1 MTTDDFLIGLGLAI
15 VLAVGTRLLAE
26 RLRLPAIVLL
36 LPVGFAAGAITSDV
50 DPNNLFAGAFQPMVS
65 LGVGIILFEA
75 GIRLRLRDLTELRS
89 VVFRLIS
96 VGSAVTLVGVTAAA
110 KAIFGLDLGVAAM
123 LGAILVVSGPTVVLP
138 LLDFV
143 RPSEEV
149 RATLKWEGVLIDPI
163 GALLG
168 VLVFSLVNAGAH
180 GGASFHPGEFL
191 SSLLVGAAV
200 GVAGAGLMS
209 VVLRRLQRETP
220 RNLAPAALM
229 FVIAAVVVADL
240 VRQDSGFVAATVMGA
255 ALANQERVDVARILE
270 FHGTLVSLLI
280 GILFILISAS
290 VAPSQ
295 VREVLPEGLVLIA
308 AMIVVIR
315 PLAVLLSTARSTLDR
330 SQRAFI
336 AWMAPRG
343 IVAAATASAF
353 GIELSQAG
361 VADAAKIL
369 PISFVAIFGTVLVY
383 GLTAA
388 PVGRL
393 LGVAGRGEPIVLIV
407 GGQDWA
413 RRLALALG
421 EFGMHALLLT
431 GDRGERE
438 AAAADGIDVLA
449 ADLSEVDPEEEL
461 EGVEAALLLTR
472 SDDFNALAASQLRKE
487 LGRDRVFRLVPGG
500 GEIDLLP
507 AYAEGE
513 LLFDPAL
520 TYRELERRFAS
531 GARLAA
537 TEPDAIAVS
546 GVPLFRADDA
556 GNLIIVT
563 AGSPGRASSG
573 ERSLVLV
580 EA

>member
-1 MTTDDFLIGLGLAI
+1 M
-15 VLAVGTRLLAE
+15 LAVGTRLLAE

-36 LPVGFAAGAITSDV
+36 LPVGFAAGAMTSDL

-75 GIRLRLRDLTELRS
+75 GIRLRLRDMTELRA
-89 VVFRLIS
+89 VVFRLVSIGS
-96 VGSAVTLVGVTAAA
+96 VVTLVGITAAA

-191 SSLLVGAAV
+191 TSLLVGGAV
-200 GVAGAGLMS
+200 GIAGAGLMS
-209 VVLRRLQRETP
+209 VILGRLQRETP

-229 FVIAAVVVADL
+229 LVIAAVVVADL
-240 VRQDSGFVAATVMGA
+240 LREDSGFVAATVMGA

-270 FHGTLVSLLI
+270 FHGTLVSLII
-280 GILFILISAS
+280 GVLFVLISAS
-290 VAPSQ
+290 VSPSQ
-295 VREVLPEGLVLIA
+295 VTGVLPEGLALIA
-308 AMIVVIR
+308 VMIVVIR
-315 PLAVLLSTARSTLDR
+315 PLAVLLSTVRSSLDR
-330 SQRAFI
+330 NQRAFI

-361 VADAAKIL
+361 IAGAGKIL

-383 GLTAA
+383 GLTAG
-388 PVGRL
+388 PVSRL

-413 RRLALALG
+413 RRLARALDS
-421 EFGMHALLLT
+421 FGMHALLLT
-431 GDRGERE
+431 GDGGER
-438 AAAADGIDVLA
+438 AAAAAEGIDVVA
-449 ADLSEVDPEEEL
+449 ADLSDVDPEEEL
-461 EGVEAALLLTR
+461 EGVEAALLLTA
-472 SDDFNALAASQLRKE
+472 SDDFNALAASQLQKE

-507 AYAEGE
+507 AFAEGE
-513 LLFDPAL
+513 LLFDPSL
-520 TYRELERRFAS
+520 TYRELERRFGD
-531 GARLAA
+531 GARLVEGGAG
-537 TEPDAIAVS
+537 TGGPE
-546 GVPLFRADDA
+546 GVPLFGADEN
-556 GNLIIVT
+556 GNLVVVT
-563 AGSPGRASSG
+563 AGSSESEVPG
-573 ERSLVLV
+573 ERRLVLSGD
-580 EA
+580 